1 MLKAVSGAK
10 WLLHRLCNCKQIYY
24 RMLTSTRRLSGH
36 LRLSRGACL
45 RVPLR
50 CDGKGFVELGAGT
63 MLGWPGA
70 YRFGDGCIMLQ
81 ARTPN
86 ATVRV
91 GKNCRFSN
99 NISMIATESIEI
111 GDGCLIG
118 DLVSIMD
125 SDFHGIAPAQRHSG
139 SFKTAPVKLG
149 NNVWLGSRVLVLKGV
164 TIGETSVVA
173 AGSIVT
179 SSLPPNCIAAGVPAR
194 ALRMIDVGPGHTG

>member
-1 MLKAVSGAK
+1 
-10 WLLHRLCNCKQIYY
+10 
-24 RMLTSTRRLSGH
+24 
-36 LRLSRGACL
+36 
-45 RVPLR
+45 
-50 CDGKGFVELGAGT
+50 